1 MHHYEKVSSSEALQ
15 LIQYA
20 VQEVEKRKASIAIA
34 VSGPE
39 GELIAFVIMD
49 GVKPTSSQLARN
61 RAYTAAMSRTETS
74 QLGERMRTKDNP
86 AFWGD
91 DRITG
96 FGGGIPIIQN
106 NKVIGGLGI
115 SGLPEADDISLA
127 KEAIKKV
134 FGN

>member
-1 MHHYEKVSSSEALQ
+1 MYHVEKVSSKDALL

-20 VQEVEKRKASIAIA
+20 LQEVEKKSKTVAVA

-49 GVKPTSSQLARN
+49 GVKPISSQLARN
-61 RAYTAAMSRTETS
+61 KAYTAAMSWTETS
-74 QLGERMRTKDNP
+74 QLGERMCIKDHP

-96 FGGGIPIIQN
+96 FGGGIPIVQN

-115 SGLPEADDISLA
+115 SGLPEADDILLA
-127 KEAIKKV
+127 KEAIKEV
-134 FGN
+134 FQY

>member
-1 MHHYEKVSSSEALQ
+1 MYHVEKISSQEALQ
-15 LIQYA
+15 LIQYSVREA
-20 VQEVEKRKASIAIA
+20 EMNNKSMAIA
-34 VSGPE
+34 VCGPE

-61 RAYTAAMSRTETS
+61 KAYTAAMSRTETS
-74 QLGERMRTKDNP
+74 ALGARMRSKDHP

-106 NKVIGGLGI
+106 NKVIGGLGV
-115 SGLPEADDISLA
+115 SGLPEADDILLA
-127 KEAIKKV
+127 KAAIKEV
-134 FGN
+134 FRY